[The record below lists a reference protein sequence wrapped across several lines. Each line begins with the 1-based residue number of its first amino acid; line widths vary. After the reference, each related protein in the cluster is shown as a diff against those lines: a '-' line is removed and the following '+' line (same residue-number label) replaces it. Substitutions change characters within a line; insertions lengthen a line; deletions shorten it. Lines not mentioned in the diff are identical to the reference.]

1 MTRFQDE
8 FARYSA
14 IAFARQLAFAEFLGE
29 HDWQADTQVGTVDF
43 GEGRVY
49 PIQLLGT
56 EADGDNTWLWAWA
69 NEQSDLPDAVLQD
82 CRAIRAAGA
91 EKQLEELVEPSL
103 SLDEVDGHTL
113 ALLSSGFIGDC
124 AYYRGPHPGG
134 AVFFLVKDLPRELL
148 ETIASRHAL
157 TTIMQLIMTFE
168 VNHRE
173 LIESL
178 FKEAGYKIFSDDQ
191 SVVGTSPDGGII
203 DVTFDE
209 QGRIADM
216 RGKQIPEV
224 KKKKPW
230 WKFW

>member
-1 MTRFQDE
+1 ME
-8 FARYSA
+8 
-14 IAFARQLAFAEFLGE
+14 IAA
-29 HDWQADTQVGTVDF
+29 GTVDF

-69 NEQSDLPDAVLQD
+69 NEQSQLPDAILHD
-82 CRAIRAAGA
+82 CRSIRAAGEA
-91 EKQLEELVEPSL
+91 KQLEELTQPSC

-113 ALLSSGFIGDC
+113 ALFASGFIGDC
-124 AYYRGPHPGG
+124 TYYRGPHPGG
-134 AVFFLVKDLPRELL
+134 AVFFLVKNLPPELL
-148 ETIASRHAL
+148 QTIPSRHAL

-178 FKEAGYKIFSDDQ
+178 FKDANYEIFSDSA
-191 SVVGTSPDGGII
+191 SVVGTSPDGGRI
-203 DVTFDE
+203 DVTYDD
-209 QGRIADM
+209 QGRITNLE
-216 RGKQIPEV
+216 GKLIPDA
-224 KKKKPW
+224 KPKQPW